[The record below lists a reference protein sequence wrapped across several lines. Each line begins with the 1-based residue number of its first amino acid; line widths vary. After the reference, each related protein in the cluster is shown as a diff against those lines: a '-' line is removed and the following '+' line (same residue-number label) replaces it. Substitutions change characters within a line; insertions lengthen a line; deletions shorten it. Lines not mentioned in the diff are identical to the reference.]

1 MTSNISFEKRTMF
14 LGSATYLGR
23 VSRYLSQVG
32 EEREIEREMSKKKE
46 RKKGRREEGE
56 RSLGRME
63 ESLTFTRGGEGRGNF
78 KIHARE
84 NMNV

>member
-32 EEREIEREMSKKKE
+32 EEREIERDVEKKRKKE
-46 RKKGRREEGE
+46 GKEGRGREVSRQDGRKFDIYERGRREGE
-56 RSLGRME
+56 
-63 ESLTFTRGGEGRGNF
+63 F
-78 KIHARE
+78 
-84 NMNV
+84 

>member
-32 EEREIEREMSKKKE
+32 EEREIERDVEKKRKKE
-46 RKKGRREEGE
+46 GK
-56 RSLGRME
+56 
-63 ESLTFTRGGEGRGNF
+63 EGRG
-78 KIHARE
+78 RE
-84 NMNV
+84 VSRQDGRKFDIYEREGEF